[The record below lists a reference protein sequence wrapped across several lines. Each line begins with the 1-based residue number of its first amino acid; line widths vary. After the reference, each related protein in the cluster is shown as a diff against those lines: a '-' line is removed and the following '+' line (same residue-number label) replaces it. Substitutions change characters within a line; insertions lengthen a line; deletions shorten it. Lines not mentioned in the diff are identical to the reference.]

1 MALTNFVIR
10 TNSSGHFKVLGPVRD
25 YPRGPIFR
33 PLRLRFPPP
42 MQFHFYLCVLHTFVI
57 YALRHA
63 SAAPPPSRLHAPFDV
78 SPGRGSTPRSAS

>member
-10 TNSSGHFKVLGPVRD
+10 TNSSGHFKVLGP
-25 YPRGPIFR
+25 
-33 PLRLRFPPP
+33 
-42 MQFHFYLCVLHTFVI
+42 FHFYLCVLHTFVI